1 MAAPVPPPPV
11 PPAAPPAPVRYDLR
25 IEALFNVR
33 GRWPK
38 PRFAIQNEP
47 FHLVLRF
54 ANTGATVFPGCRVRG
69 IHIQVTGESQPLSS
83 NIREEFA
90 IPVLNPGQSTE
101 LEVGRFNLAF
111 EGVTWVGCSLVPAA
125 PNIEITTYQVD
136 ASSGDVSPYQQ
147 INEWGN
153 VWFMQR
159 QMEVQQART
168 NNLIMLLTLLLV
180 LETLFG
186 LKNIVMDLL
195 HFVQA
200 FLLWLAHLI

>member
-1 MAAPVPPPPV
+1 
-11 PPAAPPAPVRYDLR
+11 
-25 IEALFNVR
+25 
-33 GRWPK
+33 
-38 PRFAIQNEP
+38 
-47 FHLVLRF
+47 
-54 ANTGATVFPGCRVRG
+54 
-69 IHIQVTGESQPLSS
+69 VTGESQPLSS

>member
-1 MAAPVPPPPV
+1 
-11 PPAAPPAPVRYDLR
+11 
-25 IEALFNVR
+25 
-33 GRWPK
+33 
-38 PRFAIQNEP
+38 
-47 FHLVLRF
+47 
-54 ANTGATVFPGCRVRG
+54 
-69 IHIQVTGESQPLSS
+69 
-83 NIREEFA
+83 
-90 IPVLNPGQSTE
+90 
-101 LEVGRFNLAF
+101 
-111 EGVTWVGCSLVPAA
+111 VGCSLVPAA